1 MCLFCR
7 KYGPKSVL
15 NINVINKKSR
25 GVIFYLSEAELRL
38 SLKDKMVSQKPGDN
52 HSGEKT
58 ALGNSPAILDENL
71 QRLDRLA
78 NLGTLSA
85 GIAHEI
91 KNALVPI
98 KTFVEMMLEKSD
110 DRELA
115 VTVEREVKR
124 LDSMVSQMLR
134 FASPRP
140 TTFTAVQVH
149 DVLDISLRLLQHQI
163 TGKMIS
169 VKRDFRAVPGIVRGD
184 EAQLQQVI
192 MNLLLNALEAMGTSG
207 ALTISTEIIEENGGT
222 HLMHVNIQDTGMG
235 IKKEN
240 LERVFEPFFT
250 TKKNGTGLGLA
261 ISQRVARE
269 HHGKIEA
276 QSEPGKGSTFVIS
289 LPLMK

>member
-1 MCLFCR
+1 
-7 KYGPKSVL
+7 
-15 NINVINKKSR
+15 
-25 GVIFYLSEAELRL
+25 LRL
-38 SLKDKMVSQKPGDN
+38 TLAEEMVSQEPIKN

-58 ALGNSPAILDENL
+58 ALENSSAILDENL

-98 KTFVEMMLEKSD
+98 KTFVELMLEKSD

-115 VTVEREVKR
+115 ITVEREVKR

-134 FASPRP
+134 FASPKP
-140 TTFTAVQVH
+140 TTFTTVQVH

-169 VKRDFRAVPGIVRGD
+169 VTRDFRAVPGVVRGD
-184 EAQLQQVI
+184 EAQLQQVV

-207 ALTISTEIIEENGGT
+207 TLTISTEIIEGNGGA
-222 HLMHVNIQDTGMG
+222 HLMRINIQDTGMG

-250 TKKNGTGLGLA
+250 TKKSGTGLGLA

-269 HHGKIEA
+269 HQGNIEA
-276 QSEPGKGSTFVIS
+276 QSEPGKGSTFIFS
-289 LPLMK
+289 LPLLK

>member
-1 MCLFCR
+1 MRF
-7 KYGPKSVL
+7 
-15 NINVINKKSR
+15 I
-25 GVIFYLSEAELRL
+25 
-38 SLKDKMVSQKPGDN
+38 LKGEMVSHEKMEN
-52 HSGEKT
+52 HSGVKT
-58 ALGNSPAILDENL
+58 SPESSPAILDENL

-98 KTFVEMMLEKSD
+98 KTFVELMLEKSD

-115 VTVEREVKR
+115 LTVEREVKR

-134 FASPRP
+134 FASPKP
-140 TTFTAVQVH
+140 TTFTAVQLH

-169 VKRDFRAVPGIVRGD
+169 VTRDFRAVPGIVNGD
-184 EAQLQQVI
+184 EAQLQQVV
-192 MNLLLNALEAMGTSG
+192 MNLLLNALEAMGTNG
-207 ALTISTEIIEENGGT
+207 TLTISTEIIADNGGD
-222 HLMHVNIQDTGMG
+222 HLMRIHFHDTGMG

-240 LERVFEPFFT
+240 LDRVFEPFFT

-269 HHGKIEA
+269 HHGRLEA
-276 QSEPGKGSTFVIS
+276 QSEPGKGSTFIFS

>member
-1 MCLFCR
+1 MSEVCFGLT
-7 KYGPKSVL
+7 L
-15 NINVINKKSR
+15 N
-25 GVIFYLSEAELRL
+25 GE
-38 SLKDKMVSQKPGDN
+38 MVPQKPGN
-52 HSGEKT
+52 EVGASGGDKHPPDK
-58 ALGNSPAILDENL
+58 SSAILDENL

-98 KTFVEMMLEKSD
+98 RTFVELMLEKSD

-115 VTVEREVKR
+115 VTVDREVKR

-134 FASPRP
+134 FAAPKP
-140 TTFTAVQVH
+140 TTFTSVQVH

-169 VKRDFRAVPGIVRGD
+169 VTRDFRAVPGIVRGD

-192 MNLLLNALEAMGTSG
+192 MNLLLNALEAMGTNG
-207 ALTISTEIIEENGGT
+207 VLTISTEIVQGNAGT
-222 HLMHVNIQDTGMG
+222 HLMKVNIHDTGMG
-235 IKKEN
+235 ITKEN
-240 LERVFEPFFT
+240 LDRVFEPFFT

-269 HHGKIEA
+269 HHGSIEA
-276 QSEPGKGSTFVIS
+276 QSEYGKGSSFIVS

>member
-1 MCLFCR
+1 
-7 KYGPKSVL
+7 
-15 NINVINKKSR
+15 
-25 GVIFYLSEAELRL
+25 
-38 SLKDKMVSQKPGDN
+38 MVSQEPIKNG
-52 HSGEKT
+52 GVKET
-58 ALGNSPAILDENL
+58 ARENVPAILDENL

-98 KTFVEMMLEKSD
+98 KTFVELMLEKAD

-134 FASPRP
+134 FASPKP
-140 TTFTAVQVH
+140 TTFTSVQVH

-169 VKRDFRAVPGIVRGD
+169 VTRDFRAVPGVVRGD
-184 EAQLQQVI
+184 EAQLQQVV

-207 ALTISTEIIEENGGT
+207 ALTITTEIIQDNDG
-222 HLMHVNIQDTGMG
+222 HLMRINFHDTGMG

-240 LERVFEPFFT
+240 LDRVFEPFFT
-250 TKKNGTGLGLA
+250 TKRNGTGLGLA

-269 HHGKIEA
+269 HHGRLEA
-276 QSEPGKGSTFVIS
+276 QSEPGKGSTFIFS